1 MIAAILGV
9 VAAVCGQARADDAL
23 DVFRTTT
30 EHYRAA
36 PERAVQALTRADLDM
51 VVRGAA
57 ACGASLSRTGAP
69 SVCSRRD
76 ALAGAMML
84 SDAADVAFG
93 IEAGLGRS
101 LLRAATR
108 LIDRLERRI
117 GRTEMEAVFIPRF
130 YAHAGRQLLVQRL
143 VPDAAR
149 LVGNSLDGFP
159 ESDDLRI
166 AMVLIAEVQNYWTND
181 NVRGDTT
188 SSSPLL
194 NRIPI
199 RWGGPQLNRAA
210 EEYERVLRR
219 HPQNVEARIHL
230 AWLHVLIRDKRADGD
245 LDLAIRDAANG
256 DERYLAHLLRAGI
269 AERADRLDD
278 AIDEYGRAA
287 DAGPYY
293 KSACTG
299 LSRAYVMA
307 GRSGE
312 AADTATRCM
321 RLSLERDQNDPW
333 LTLRFGVT
341 PAPMVEWLRAEAR
354 R

>member
-36 PERAVQALTRADLDM
+36 PERAVQALTRADSNM

-57 ACGASLSRTGAP
+57 ACGRSLSLTGTP
-69 SVCSRRD
+69 SGCSRRD

-84 SDAADVAFG
+84 SDAADEAFG

-108 LIDRLERRI
+108 LID
-117 GRTEMEAVFIPRF
+117 
-130 YAHAGRQLLVQRL
+130 Q
-143 VPDAAR
+143 
-149 LVGNSLDGFP
+149 
-159 ESDDLRI
+159 
-166 AMVLIAEVQNYWTND
+166 
-181 NVRGDTT
+181 
-188 SSSPLL
+188 
-194 NRIPI
+194 
-199 RWGGPQLNRAA
+199 
-210 EEYERVLRR
+210 
-219 HPQNVEARIHL
+219 L
-230 AWLHVLIRDKRADGD
+230 AWLHVLIHDKRADAD

-256 DERYLAHLLRAGI
+256 DDRYLAHLLRAGI

-312 AADTATRCM
+312 AADTATRCL

-333 LTLRFGVT
+333 LTLRFGIT
-341 PAPMVEWLRAEAR
+341 PAPMVQWLRAEAR